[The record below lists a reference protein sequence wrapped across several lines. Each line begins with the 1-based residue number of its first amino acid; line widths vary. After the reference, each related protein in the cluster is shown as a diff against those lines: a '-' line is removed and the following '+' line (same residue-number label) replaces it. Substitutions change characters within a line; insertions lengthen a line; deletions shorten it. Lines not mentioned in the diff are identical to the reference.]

1 MSRSCSIEIYSIVFL
16 WYRFQI
22 RYHDQIEQKSIKEGA
37 KISKKSKSW
46 IDLFFFKVWKIIV
59 HDFENDACFWRKRR
73 SLKVG
78 QVVITISNKRKRDRE
93 TKLYI
98 LSTIIIKMIHK
109 KSNKTSVLL
118 LCLDRFFMNQSLA
131 VSLTYFN
138 SKSTLPSQNFLTF

>member
-1 MSRSCSIEIYSIVFL
+1 MSRSCSIEICSFVFL

-22 RYHDQIEQKSIKEGA
+22 RYHDQIEQKSIKDGA

-118 LCLDRFFMNQSLA
+118 KVSKFENVLLVSSNLPINQWNFFQDLCPSL
-131 VSLTYFN
+131 
-138 SKSTLPSQNFLTF
+138 